1 MRQLHST
8 VPAVN
13 FGGDYVDRGLLTT
26 VQNAERRRSQVETMA
41 GSVDRGHIDPRV
53 VLRVRDFPASAAVR
67 RVPRD
72 VPSATNVGVARDV
85 AERRVFGGEAVG
97 PVRARDVS
105 DRVTGVV
112 ERAVERGAWGRR
124 GRIRI
129 PRDHGWLRQG
139 MCNLREE
146 EGEGEG
152 DGADRFEHCE
162 CGGVGLC
169 VW

>member
-8 VPAVN
+8 VPACN

-41 GSVDRGHIDPRV
+41 GSVDRGHIDPRA

-72 VPSATNVGVARDV
+72 VPSATNVGVARDL

-97 PVRARDVS
+97 PVRARDVA

-112 ERAVERGAWGRR
+112 ERAVERGAWG
-124 GRIRI
+124 
-129 PRDHGWLRQG
+129 
-139 MCNLREE
+139 
-146 EGEGEG
+146 
-152 DGADRFEHCE
+152 
-162 CGGVGLC
+162 
-169 VW
+169 